1 MRQASKPDVPRLVAL
16 MTEFYAEAGTPM
28 DSTQAARAFEALLA
42 DDRLGKAWLIQAGDD
57 DVGYVVV
64 TFSYSMEFG
73 GRNGFVDDLFIQ
85 RAFRGAGRGTAA
97 LAEVRTFCVERGVRA
112 LHLETG
118 RDNAAAQ
125 ALYRR
130 AGFVATDRQLL
141 TLVLPNQAGPQ

>member
-1 MRQASKPDVPRLVAL
+1 MLMR
-16 MTEFYAEAGTPM
+16 EFYAEAATPL
-28 DSTQAARAFEALLA
+28 DGARAAEAFAALLA
-42 DDRLGKAWLIQAGDD
+42 DDRLGKVWLIQEGNN

-85 RAFRGAGRGTAA
+85 AAFRGAGLGTAA
-97 LAEVRTFCVERGVRA
+97 LKEVRTFCAGQGLRA

-118 RDNAAAQ
+118 RDNAVAQ

-130 AGFVATDRQLL
+130 AGFKITDRQLL
-141 TLVLPNQAGPQ
+141 TLELADNQIG